1 MSSFEWHP
9 APPTTAQRWIAGS
22 YLAMLAFLLANSH
35 FDWLLLGPY
44 NSQASIVWT
53 LVGLVLTRFLPTARR
68 SNGS

>member
-1 MSSFEWHP
+1 
-9 APPTTAQRWIAGS
+9 
-22 YLAMLAFLLANSH
+22 MLAFLLANSH